1 MRKTILI
8 FSCCAFFALV
18 AMAQRTEAL
27 LEKNWKFTKGDV
39 PEATQTNFDDSKWE
53 TVTIPHDWAIFGPF
67 DRNNDLQE
75 VAVTQ
80 NFEKQASVKTG
91 RTGGL
96 PYVGIG
102 WYRTAF
108 DAPADKQVALLFD
121 GAMSEARVYVNGK
134 EACFWP
140 FGYNSFHCD
149 VTDLLNED
157 GKGNI
162 LAVRLENKPQSSRWY
177 PGAGLYRNVHLLTTE
192 RVHVPVWGTQLTTP
206 HVSDEYASV
215 RLRTTIKNAGDA
227 DIRILTNIVDAEGKV
242 VARKDDTR
250 KINHGQPFEQ
260 NFLVNA
266 PLLWSPETPYLYK
279 AVSKIYVDGKRTDE
293 YTTRFGIRSIEIV
306 ADKGFY
312 LNQ

>member
-8 FSCCAFFALV
+8 FSCYAFFVLAV
-18 AMAQRTEAL
+18 MAQRTEAL
-27 LEKNWKFTKGDV
+27 LEKNWKFTEGDV
-39 PEATQTNFDDSKWE
+39 PEAIQMNFDDSKWK

-102 WYRTAF
+102 WYRTTF
-108 DAPADKQVALLFD
+108 DAPADKLVTLLFD

-149 VTDLLNED
+149 VTDLLNKD

-206 HVSDEYASV
+206 HVSNEYASV
-215 RLRTTIKNAGDA
+215 RLRTTIENAGDA
-227 DIRILTNIVDAEGKV
+227 DIRILTDIVDAEGKV

-250 KINHGQPFEQ
+250 KINLG
-260 NFLVNA
+260 
-266 PLLWSPETPYLYK
+266 
-279 AVSKIYVDGKRTDE
+279 
-293 YTTRFGIRSIEIV
+293 
-306 ADKGFY
+306 
-312 LNQ
+312 

>member
-8 FSCCAFFALV
+8 FSCCAFFALA

-39 PEATQTNFDDSKWE
+39 PEATQTNLDDSKWE

-80 NFEKQASVKTG
+80 DLEKQASVKTG

-96 PYVGIG
+96 PYVGVG

-108 DAPADKQVALLFD
+108 DASADKQVTLVFD

-149 VTDLLNED
+149 VTGLLNAD
-157 GKGNI
+157 GKNNV
-162 LAVRLENKPQSSRWY
+162 LAVRLENRPQSSRWY
-177 PGAGLYRNVHLLTTE
+177 PGAGLYRNVRLVTTE
-192 RVHVPVWGTQLTTP
+192 RVHVPVWVHSSP
-206 HVSDEYASV
+206 HRMFLLNTLPCVCVLQYGMPVMRMFVFLLILLRRTV
-215 RLRTTIKNAGDA
+215 R
-227 DIRILTNIVDAEGKV
+227 
-242 VARKDDTR
+242 
-250 KINHGQPFEQ
+250 
-260 NFLVNA
+260 
-266 PLLWSPETPYLYK
+266 
-279 AVSKIYVDGKRTDE
+279 
-293 YTTRFGIRSIEIV
+293 
-306 ADKGFY
+306 
-312 LNQ
+312 

>member
-8 FSCCAFFALV
+8 FSCCAFFALA

-80 NFEKQASVKTG
+80 DLEKQASVKTG

-96 PYVGIG
+96 PYVGVG

-108 DAPADKQVALLFD
+108 DASADKQVTLVFD

-149 VTDLLNED
+149 VTGLLNAD
-157 GKGNI
+157 GKNNV
-162 LAVRLENKPQSSRWY
+162 LAVRLENRPQSSRWY
-177 PGAGLYRNVHLLTTE
+177 PGAGLYRNVRLVTTE

-206 HVSDEYASV
+206 HVSAEYASV
-215 RLRTTIKNAGDA
+215 RLRTTIRNAGDA
-227 DIRILTNIVDAEGKV
+227 DVRISTDIIAPDGKI
-242 VARKDDTR
+242 VARKDNSR

-260 NFLVNA
+260 NFLINA
-266 PLLWSPETPYLYK
+266 PSLWSPETPYLYK
-279 AVSKIYVDGKRTDE
+279 AVSKLSLIH
-293 YTTRFGIRSIEIV
+293 I
-306 ADKGFY
+306 
-312 LNQ
+312 